1 MFSKVIECLKQ
12 NIRKQVD
19 CYLRTN
25 NDDVY
30 VCKIYLSGL
39 IFWRERGEAYLR
51 GGLHNW
57 EGMYLGGAYIQGA
70 C

>member
-25 NDDVY
+25 NDNVY

-51 GGLHNW
+51 RGLHNW